1 MLDNSEACAVSVAVR
16 VRPLVGRELSSGNE
30 KVCISS
36 PVIPEPNPT
45 KMTMSGKAF
54 DFDAVFWDGVS

>member
-1 MLDNSEACAVSVAVR
+1 VAIR
-16 VRPLVGRELSSGNE
+16 VRPLVGRELSSGNK
-30 KVCISS
+30 KVCISA

-54 DFDAVFWDGVS
+54 DFDAVFWDNVS